1 MPLNYVLR
9 QNKVANYGKD
19 CSRIE
24 VKLKNFVIFTLEAY
38 SNNSESSYD
47 ILVQHVGFTEPG
59 SNIITKY
66 RRMKNGRKCNL
77 YLKKHFLASSYCQN
91 KSQQAD
97 KDIIDALYI

>member
-1 MPLNYVLR
+1 M
-9 QNKVANYGKD
+9 
-19 CSRIE
+19 
-24 VKLKNFVIFTLEAY
+24 
-38 SNNSESSYD
+38 YD

-97 KDIIDALYI
+97 KDIIDALYIW

>member
-1 MPLNYVLR
+1 MMPLNYVLR

-47 ILVQHVGFTEPG
+47 ILVQHVGLNVL
-59 SNIITKY
+59 SCNIITKY
-66 RRMKNGRKCNL
+66 RGYKDGRKCYL
-77 YLKKHFLASSYCQN
+77 YLKKHFLADLYYQN
-91 KSQQAD
+91 KAQQ
-97 KDIIDALYI
+97 